1 MKEKDNRPVY
11 LNPLATDLPIIG
23 LSSILHRISGF
34 SLFSIFLVSVWM
46 LDRSLSSEQEFL
58 TLVKDLNNLFVL
70 KLIFYLFLVGLL
82 YHSLLGIK
90 KLMSDAFGIGEEL
103 KSGTLIS
110 WSFNLIF
117 LFIAV
122 FLFSKLFI

>member
-34 SLFSIFLVSVWM
+34 ALFSIFLVSVWM

-58 TLVKDLNNLFVL
+58 ALVKDLDNLFD
-70 KLIFYLFLVGLL
+70 LFSVGLL
-82 YHSLLGIK
+82 YHSLLGVK

-110 WSFNLIF
+110 WIFNLIF

-122 FLFSKLFI
+122 FLFIKFFI